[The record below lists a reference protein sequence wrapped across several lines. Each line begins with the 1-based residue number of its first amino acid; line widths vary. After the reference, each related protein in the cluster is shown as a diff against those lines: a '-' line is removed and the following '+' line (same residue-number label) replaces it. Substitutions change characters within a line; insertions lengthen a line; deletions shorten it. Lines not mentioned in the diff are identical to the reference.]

1 MMRLLDLCVVF
12 ICITVKFQKMNTAP
26 LNTTPVKDNWL
37 DQKPKLMKKYPELTE
52 KDLSFEEGKKE
63 EMIGK
68 LQVKLGKNK
77 EELQK
82 IIESL

>member
-1 MMRLLDLCVVF
+1 
-12 ICITVKFQKMNTAP
+12 MNTAP
-26 LNTTPVKDNWL
+26 LSTTPVKDNWI

-52 KDLSFEEGKKE
+52 KDLSFDEGKKE

-82 IIESL
+82 ILESL